1 MTNTTSPITTA
12 ATVAPQPLLGRTAVV
27 TGATSGIGEATARAL
42 AAAGAS
48 VALVG
53 RRADR
58 LETITAEL
66 TEAAASHAT
75 GADGAADP
83 KFAPVAAD
91 LTEPGAAARV
101 AEQVRAALGPVDL
114 VVANAGVMLPAPFE
128 RGDLREWDQMLDLNV
143 RALIATGH
151 AFADDLLA
159 AGAAGRPADLVHVG
173 SIASHVTFP
182 NYAVY
187 GATKAAIIQLTRNL
201 RIEWGSRGV
210 RVRNV
215 EPGFTLTELPNQITD
230 AQMSSEL
237 SDLRDTVGDANM
249 LQAADLADAIT
260 YTVSAPAHVNVAEL
274 VVVPTVQG

>member
-1 MTNTTSPITTA
+1 MTNTTSPSPA
-12 ATVAPQPLLGRTAVV
+12 AASIARPLLGRTAVV

-53 RRADR
+53 RRTDR
-58 LETITAEL
+58 LETITTEL
-66 TEAAASHAT
+66 NDAATANETSGGDVGT
-75 GADGAADP
+75 
-83 KFAPVAAD
+83 APRAVAVAAD
-91 LTEPGAAARV
+91 LTETGAAARV
-101 AEQVRAALGPVDL
+101 AEQVRGELGSVDL

-128 RGDLREWDQMLDLNV
+128 HGDLREWDQMLDLNV
-143 RALIATGH
+143 RALLATGH

-173 SIASHVTFP
+173 SIASHVTFA

-187 GATKAAIIQLTRNL
+187 GATKAAIVQLTRDL
-201 RIEWGSRGV
+201 RTEWGPRGV

-215 EPGFTLTELPNQITD
+215 EPGFTVTELPNQITD
-230 AQMSSEL
+230 EQMSSEL
-237 SDLRDTVGDANM
+237 SALRDTVGTGNM
-249 LQAADLADAIT
+249 LQAADLADAIA